1 MLGVTQDSQKLIVLL
16 KMTYTQKINQHRLKG
31 LLYAKVEVF
40 LVATVSHIEQFIGF
54 ISWLT
59 SL

>member
-1 MLGVTQDSQKLIVLL
+1 MLGVTQHSQKLIVLL

-31 LLYAKVEVF
+31 LLYAKVEV
-40 LVATVSHIEQFIGF
+40 LLIAKVNHIEQFIGF
-54 ISWLT
+54 IFWLA